1 MDQINPLAK
10 YEPVTN
16 CDHLD
21 TSTAVVEHSR
31 HITPAAS
38 AQGAK
43 PLSSGFCFFRG
54 AV

>member
-1 MDQINPLAK
+1 MDQINLRAA
-10 YEPVTN
+10 YAPVTN
-16 CDHLD
+16 CDQLD
-21 TSTAVVEHSR
+21 TSTTVAEYLR